1 VIPLGVACALAGV
14 ACSLLLPLEPRH
26 GGPLAIGGRVGFG
39 IVPLVLLMAFTGPSP
54 GTIAFTA
61 ALVVA
66 LLARRADD
74 PFHTECA
81 LKVLWVTGASLA
93 LSAAGHLLFTS
104 LTGTPHPGEQWAI
117 LGLDLDPRT
126 LWRTALP
133 LTLIAGLVMVAAA
146 PFHFWPS
153 DVLQGGFPALAPLAV
168 VALQLAGS
176 RWIAWRLAGVNACP
190 DAGQQAAH
198 VLEAVS
204 AIGFIVGAAT
214 LLVQRQPER
223 RAGALAGLHGALLLA
238 ALSAGLR
245 LFGQSVSSTPEAID
259 RWGAHLV
266 LALTGA
272 AILARFT
279 PAATPEPAPPAV
291 IFRRHPWSAAAGLY
305 AHLSLAGAPG
315 TPGSFIWF
323 AVARDLMR
331 SAPVWV
337 VAAMLGA
344 WVAAFVGAVNHVR
357 AACGIAT
364 DEPAPPARVP
374 VLARAALAVCAVPL
388 LVELGARLWALRRG

>member
-1 VIPLGVACALAGV
+1 MPLVFATALAALAGT
-14 ACSLLLPLEPRH
+14 LLLPLEPRH
-26 GGPLAIGGRVGFG
+26 GGPVAIAGRVLM
-39 IVPLVLLMAFTGPSP
+39 IVPLALLAAFGGPSP
-54 GTIAFTA
+54 GRIALTA

-66 LLARRADD
+66 LLARRAHD

-81 LKVLWVTGASLA
+81 LKVLWVTGAALA
-93 LSAAGHLLFTS
+93 LSAAGHLLFTT
-104 LTGTPHPGEQWAI
+104 LTGSPHPGEQWAI
-117 LGLDLDPRT
+117 LALDLDART

-133 LTLIAGLVMVAAA
+133 LTLIAGLVLVGAA

-153 DVLQGGFPALAPLAV
+153 DVLQGGFPAIAPLAV

-176 RWIAWRLAGVNACP
+176 RWIAWRLAGVGACP
-190 DAGQQAAH
+190 EAGQQAAH

-204 AIGFIVGAAT
+204 AIGFIIGAAT

-223 RAGALAGLHGALLLA
+223 RIGALAGLNGALLLA
-238 ALSAGLR
+238 ALSSGLR
-245 LFGQSVSSTPEAID
+245 LFGQSGSSTPQALD

-272 AILARFT
+272 GILARFT
-279 PAATPEPAPPAV
+279 PAATPEPAPAAV

-315 TPGSFIWF
+315 TPGSFVWF

-331 SAPVWV
+331 SAPLWV
-337 VAAMLGA
+337 VVAMLGA
-344 WVAAFVGAVNHVR
+344 WVAAFAGAVNHVR
-357 AACGIAT
+357 AVCGIRT
-364 DEPAPPARVP
+364 EEPPAPERVP
-374 VLARAALAVCAVPL
+374 VVARLALAVCAVPL
-388 LVELGARLWALRRG
+388 LVECVTRLWLLRAG

>member
-1 VIPLGVACALAGV
+1 MIPLPFAAGLGGLACG
-14 ACSLLLPLEPRH
+14 LLLPLEPRH
-26 GGPLAIGGRVGFG
+26 GGPVAIAGRVLMLL
-39 IVPLVLLMAFTGPSP
+39 PLVLLMAFTGATP
-54 GTIAFTA
+54 GKIAFTA

-66 LLARRADD
+66 LLARRAHD

-81 LKVLWVTGASLA
+81 LKVLWVTGAALA

-104 LTGTPHPGEQWAI
+104 LTGTPHPAEQWSV
-117 LGLDLDPRT
+117 LGLDLEPRT

-133 LTLIAGLVMVAAA
+133 LTLIAGLVLVGVA

-176 RWIAWRLAGVNACP
+176 RWIAWRLDGVYGCP

-238 ALSAGLR
+238 AVSAGLR
-245 LFGQSVSSTPEAID
+245 LFGQSRAATPAAID
-259 RWGAHLV
+259 DWGAHLV

-279 PAATPEPAPPAV
+279 PATTPEPAPAAV

-315 TPGSFIWF
+315 TPGAFIWF
-323 AVARDLMR
+323 AVARDVMR
-331 SAPVWV
+331 TAPVWV

-344 WVAAFVGAVNHVR
+344 WIAAFVSAVNHVR
-357 AACGIAT
+357 AACGTASV
-364 DEPAPPARVP
+364 EPAPPAPVP
-374 VLARAALAVCAVPL
+374 RLARVALAVCALPL
-388 LVELGARLWALRRG
+388 LAEFGARLWALRSG

>member
-1 VIPLGVACALAGV
+1 MITLAEATALAGF
-14 ACSLLLPLEPRH
+14 AGALLLPLEPRH
-26 GGPLAIGGRVGFG
+26 GGPVAIAGRVLM
-39 IVPLVLLMAFTGPSP
+39 IVPLALLAAFGGPSP
-54 GTIAFTA
+54 GLIALTA

-66 LLARRADD
+66 LLSRRAHD

-81 LKVLWVTGASLA
+81 LKVLWVTGAALA
-93 LSAAGHLLFTS
+93 LSAAGHLLFTT
-104 LTGTPHPGEQWAI
+104 LTGSPHPGEQWAI
-117 LGLDLDPRT
+117 LGLDLDART

-133 LTLIAGLVMVAAA
+133 LTLIAGLVLVGAA

-153 DVLQGGFPALAPLAV
+153 DVLQGGFPAVAPLAV

-190 DAGQQAAH
+190 EAGQQAAH

-204 AIGFIVGAAT
+204 AIGFVVGAAT

-245 LFGQSVSSTPEAID
+245 LFGQSGSSTPEALE

-272 AILARFT
+272 GILARFT
-279 PAATPEPAPPAV
+279 PAATPEPAPAAV

-315 TPGSFIWF
+315 TPGSFVWF

-344 WVAAFVGAVNHVR
+344 WVAAFAGAVSHVR
-357 AACGIAT
+357 AVCGIRT
-364 DEPAPPARVP
+364 EEPAAPERVP
-374 VLARAALAVCAVPL
+374 VLARVALAVCAVPL
-388 LVELGARLWALRRG
+388 LVECVVRLWGLRAD